1 MIVLDASALLALLR
15 RETGSQHVADH
26 LDSGAVSAV
35 NWSEVLQKVAK
46 AGGDVDRTADRL
58 RALGI
63 RVYEFTVADAAE
75 AARLFPITQSGGLS
89 LAERA
94 CLALA
99 RRFQVTAM
107 TADKAWGAV
116 DAGVTVELIR

>member
-1 MIVLDASALLALLR
+1 M
-15 RETGSQHVADH
+15 
-26 LDSGAVSAV
+26 
-35 NWSEVLQKVAK
+35 
-46 AGGDVDRTADRL
+46 DRTADRL